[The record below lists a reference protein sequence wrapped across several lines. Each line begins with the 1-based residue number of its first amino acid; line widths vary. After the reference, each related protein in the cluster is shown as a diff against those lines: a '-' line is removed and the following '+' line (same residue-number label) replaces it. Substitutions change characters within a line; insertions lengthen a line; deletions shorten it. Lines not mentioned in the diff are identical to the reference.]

1 MGNEQFPGL
10 RWPVMMKAELNVYQK
25 GLLYLLLALALMVL
39 VWPVHCLV
47 VEDARSGTVVWR
59 RFVQPG
65 DRFVLMYR
73 HSVELCHVW
82 DHFQIDGEYGL
93 VLDETVFPSSNTGLP
108 AALGDGERLVREEN
122 GFRISN
128 MRRILPAIDIWVD
141 RRYDNTLIF
150 GAQHIRLPELA
161 GNTLLRLKTKQ
172 VISADFACYKLH
184 SFFMN
189 SQKVKK

>member
-1 MGNEQFPGL
+1 MGNEQVPRL
-10 RWPVMMKAELNVYQK
+10 HPAVMMKK
-25 GLLYLLLALALMVL
+25 GLPYLLSALALMVL

-47 VEDARSGTVVWR
+47 VEDARSGTVVWCR
-59 RFVQPG
+59 LLEPG

-82 DHFQIDGEYGL
+82 DHFQIDGKYGL

-108 AALGDGERLVREEN
+108 AVLGDGERIVRGEN
-122 GFRISN
+122 GYRISN
-128 MRRILPAIDIWVD
+128 MRRVLPAVEIWVD
-141 RRYDNTLIF
+141 QRYDNTLMF
-150 GAQHIRLPELA
+150 GTQKVSLPELA
-161 GNTLLRLKTKQ
+161 GNILLRLQTKK
-172 VISADFACYKLH
+172 VILAEFAYYKLH

>member
-1 MGNEQFPGL
+1 VGNEQVP
-10 RWPVMMKAELNVYQK
+10 RSRRPVMMKK
-25 GLLYLLLALALMVL
+25 GLLYALLALALVVL

-47 VEDARSGTVVWR
+47 VEDAKSGTVVWR

-73 HSVELCHVW
+73 HSVELCHVR
-82 DHFQIDGEYGL
+82 DHFQIDGERRL

-108 AALGDGERLVREEN
+108 AVLGDGERLVREGN

-128 MRRILPAIDIWVD
+128 MRRILPAVDIWVD
-141 RRYDNTLIF
+141 RRYDNTLTF
-150 GAQHIRLPELA
+150 GEQKVNLPELA
-161 GNTLLRLKTKQ
+161 GDTLLRLQTKKF
-172 VISADFACYKLH
+172 ILADFAYYKLH

>member
-1 MGNEQFPGL
+1 MGNEQVPRL
-10 RWPVMMKAELNVYQK
+10 RWPVMMKK
-25 GLLYLLLALALMVL
+25 GLLCLLLALVLVVL
-39 VWPVHCLV
+39 VWPVHVLV

-82 DHFQIDGEYGL
+82 DHFQIDGKYGL

-108 AALGDGERLVREEN
+108 AVLGDGERIVRGKN
-122 GFRISN
+122 GYRITN
-128 MRRILPAIDIWVD
+128 MRRVLPAVDIWVD
-141 RRYDNTLIF
+141 RRYENTLMF
-150 GAQHIRLPELA
+150 GTQKVNLPELA
-161 GNTLLRLKTKQ
+161 GNTLLRLQTRNA
-172 VISADFACYKLH
+172 ILAEFAYFKLY

-189 SQKVKK
+189 SQKVNK